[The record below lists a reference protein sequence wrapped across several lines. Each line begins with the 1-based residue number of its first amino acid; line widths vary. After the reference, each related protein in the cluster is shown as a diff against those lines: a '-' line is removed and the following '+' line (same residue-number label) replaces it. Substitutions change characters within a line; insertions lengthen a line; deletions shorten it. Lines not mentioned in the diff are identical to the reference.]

1 MKKFTFIYPILL
13 AIAAIIGIQI
23 GIHLTNSQRQ
33 KLDLINN
40 DTMGISPNDK
50 ISTLLDLINTQY
62 VDTVNTDSL
71 TDSAI
76 SAMLAEL
83 DPHSVYLQA
92 SDLQMAD
99 DDLEGSFSGVGV
111 QFNIEE
117 DTVVIS
123 NVISGGPADKMGIRA
138 GDRIATVDGKN
149 FTGKIITNDYVIKK
163 LRGKKGSKV
172 KLGIRRNGNQNLI
185 SFTLT
190 RNDISVSS
198 IDASYMIASGTG
210 YIRVNKFGENTY
222 NEFKQCLDNLRKQGA
237 KKYIIDLRDNG
248 GGYLESAIK
257 MINEF
262 LKKGQ
267 LIVYTKGRDGRENSF
282 ADGTGS
288 YQKEPL
294 TILIN
299 EWSASA
305 SEIFAGAMQDNDR
318 ATIIGRRSFGK
329 GLVQQQFNLSEN
341 SAVRLTVAR
350 YYTPSGRCIQ
360 KPYKD
365 ESKYTDEI
373 MSRYLNGEMDD
384 PTKYHHDK
392 NEKTYKTIKG
402 RTVYG
407 GGGITPDKF
416 IGIKLKGTNSYYQQ
430 LYDVAL
436 YDFSFFYTDHNRSVL
451 AKIKDRKAMEDYLN
465 SQHIEVLLAQ
475 YAQRKNKIRINPY
488 MLAQSKDLIRNKL
501 NACIIRNF
509 FGDNGFFATL
519 NEDDP
524 TVAAAMG
531 K

>member
-138 GDRIATVDGKN
+138 GDRIVTVDGKN

-185 SFTLT
+185 SFALT

-198 IDASYMIASGTG
+198 IDASYMIVPGT
-210 YIRVNKFGENTY
+210 
-222 NEFKQCLDNLRKQGA
+222 
-237 KKYIIDLRDNG
+237 
-248 GGYLESAIK
+248 
-257 MINEF
+257 
-262 LKKGQ
+262 
-267 LIVYTKGRDGRENSF
+267 
-282 ADGTGS
+282 
-288 YQKEPL
+288 
-294 TILIN
+294 
-299 EWSASA
+299 
-305 SEIFAGAMQDNDR
+305 
-318 ATIIGRRSFGK
+318 
-329 GLVQQQFNLSEN
+329 
-341 SAVRLTVAR
+341 
-350 YYTPSGRCIQ
+350 
-360 KPYKD
+360 
-365 ESKYTDEI
+365 
-373 MSRYLNGEMDD
+373 
-384 PTKYHHDK
+384 
-392 NEKTYKTIKG
+392 
-402 RTVYG
+402 
-407 GGGITPDKF
+407 
-416 IGIKLKGTNSYYQQ
+416 
-430 LYDVAL
+430 
-436 YDFSFFYTDHNRSVL
+436 
-451 AKIKDRKAMEDYLN
+451 
-465 SQHIEVLLAQ
+465 
-475 YAQRKNKIRINPY
+475 
-488 MLAQSKDLIRNKL
+488 
-501 NACIIRNF
+501 
-509 FGDNGFFATL
+509 
-519 NEDDP
+519 
-524 TVAAAMG
+524 
-531 K
+531 